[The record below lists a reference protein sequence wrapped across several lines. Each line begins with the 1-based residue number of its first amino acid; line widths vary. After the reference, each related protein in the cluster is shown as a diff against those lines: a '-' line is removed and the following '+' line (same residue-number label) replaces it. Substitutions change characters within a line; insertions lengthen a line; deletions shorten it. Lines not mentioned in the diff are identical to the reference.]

1 MDTTETSALKAQ
13 IEELQKLL
21 GDLSAR
27 LARLEAG
34 PTAPETPP
42 AVAPAEPA
50 AAETREEEPIPPEVI
65 LVIGAAVTAF
75 LGKKVKIRHAR
86 RVRPAAAEFNPWAQ
100 QGRVFIQA
108 SHMLSRHS

>member
-1 MDTTETSALKAQ
+1 MDATETTALRTQ

-27 LARLEAG
+27 LGRLEAAEG
-34 PTAPETPP
+34 MVPP
-42 AVAPAEPA
+42 AAAPPAAEPAPAEGPA
-50 AAETREEEPIPPEVI
+50 AEEIPPEVI

-75 LGKKVKIRHAR
+75 LGKKVRIRHAR
-86 RVRPAAAEFNPWAQ
+86 RARPAAAQFNPWAQ

-108 SHMLSRHS
+108 SHMLSRHI

>member
-1 MDTTETSALKAQ
+1 MDTTETRALRAQ

-27 LARLEAG
+27 LARLEADS
-34 PTAPETPP
+34 PPPEAPP
-42 AVAPAEPA
+42 AARPAEPV
-50 AAETREEEPIPPEVI
+50 AAEVPEEDVIPPEVI

-75 LGKKVKIRHAR
+75 LGKKVKVRQAR
-86 RVRPAAAEFNPWAQ
+86 RVRPATAEFNPWAQ

-108 SHMLSRHS
+108 SHMLTRHT

>member
-1 MDTTETSALKAQ
+1 MDTPEISALKAQ

-21 GDLSAR
+21 DGVAAR

-34 PTAPETPP
+34 AAAPEAPPAEAAAPP
-42 AVAPAEPA
+42 AVETQEP
-50 AAETREEEPIPPEVI
+50 EPIPPEVI
-65 LVIGAAVTAF
+65 LVISAAVTAF

-86 RVRPAAAEFNPWAQ
+86 RVRPVTAEFNPWAQ

-108 SHMLSRHS
+108 SHMLSRHT